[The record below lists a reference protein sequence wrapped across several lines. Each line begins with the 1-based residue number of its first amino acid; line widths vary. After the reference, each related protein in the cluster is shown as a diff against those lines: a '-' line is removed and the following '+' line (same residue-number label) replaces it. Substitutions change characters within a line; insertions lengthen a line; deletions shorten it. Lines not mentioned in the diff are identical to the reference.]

1 MTGLALVLAGVGYV
15 GAKAVRAYTTLPSI
29 PALLTTGFQD
39 SIVYDRFGHQVA
51 VLHGAQNR
59 IDVPLNQIAP
69 VMQTAIIDTEDHNF
83 YQNPGFD
90 LRSIVRAALADL
102 RHASPVQGAS
112 TITEQLAKNLFLQD
126 NGTLT
131 YKFQEFFLGLELAR
145 EYSKAQILDM
155 YLNTVYFGAG
165 AYGIAAAAN
174 TYFAEPPSKL
184 TLAQA
189 SLLAGLPQ
197 APSLYDP
204 YVHFDLAK
212 KRQWVVLQNMVRY
225 GAITEAQAEA
235 AYRTPLV
242 LKRGAAL
249 GASSG
254 NPYPWFVD
262 AVVWDLEKHYHFT
275 AAQIYNGGLRI
286 YTTLD
291 PQVYDIAQNA
301 VTYWMNYNFGPPKSS
316 FPNHQAA
323 VVVMDPHSGAVLA
336 IIGGR
341 DPAQAYIG
349 GENFA
354 VKAQRSTG
362 SSIKPIIDYTPAIAK
377 GYTQMSVIQDVPAF
391 KQNGQWWPANDDG
404 YYRGYIDLRDAL
416 AISDNNVAVK
426 LLNKIGLQYG
436 FDFAVH
442 KFGLPL
448 KQANLS
454 QSSLAM
460 AIGGFLNGP
469 TPLDM
474 ADAYDALANGGVR
487 MQPLF
492 VTKVTNRFGA
502 VLLQNFPHGTPEFS
516 PQVAYIVTEMLE
528 RVFYPTALPGLSQET
543 NMPEYT
549 TGMNLSPGRPAAGK
563 TGTNNNFADAWFDG
577 YTPQLLAVVWEGRK
591 NEDSNIPQYTL
602 HGPAYGATAAG
613 PIWRQIIEQASA
625 ALGYPPLDFPRPPGI
640 VTVPDVSITSGMLA
654 GPNTPPYDIQS
665 ADFIEGTQPTQV
677 GSVHVQEP
685 VVAGNPS
692 ELWAPGCGAPL
703 MQTFIRPES
712 DWRPGMPLP
721 LDHVHWPPTQSCTA
735 QPTPPQGPPAP
746 PGPGNTPLGIGNG
759 TVGAVPVPNPFA
771 FLTVPAP
778 ESGLLPFPGRRG
790 RGPGR

>member
-1 MTGLALVLAGVGYV
+1 MAVLGVVLAGVAYV
-15 GAKAVRAYTTLPSI
+15 GAAAVRAYETLPSV

-39 SIVYDRFGHQVA
+39 SVVYDRFGHQVA

-59 IDVPLNQIAP
+59 IDVPLDQIAP

-90 LRSIVRAALADL
+90 LRSILRAALADL
-102 RHASPVQGAS
+102 RHGSAVQGAS

-126 NGTLT
+126 TGTLT

-174 TYFAEPPSKL
+174 TYFDEPPSKL

-204 YVHFDLAK
+204 YVHFALAK
-212 KRQWVVLQNMVRY
+212 QRQWIVLENMVKY
-225 GAITEAQAEA
+225 GAITQAQAEA
-235 AYRTPLV
+235 AYHTPLV
-242 LKRGAAL
+242 LKRGATLANTT
-249 GASSG
+249 G

-262 AVVWDLEKHYHFT
+262 AVVWDLTKHYHFT
-275 AAQIYNGGLRI
+275 TNQIYNGGLRI

-291 PQVYDIAQNA
+291 PRVYDIAQNA

-316 FPNHQAA
+316 FPDHQAA
-323 VVVMDPHSGAVLA
+323 VVVMDPHTGEVLA
-336 IIGGR
+336 VIGGR
-341 DPAQAYIG
+341 EPAQAYIG
-349 GENFA
+349 GQNFA
-354 VKAQRSTG
+354 LTARRSPG
-362 SSIKPIIDYTPAIAK
+362 SSIKPIIVYTPAIAK

-391 KQNGQWWPANDDG
+391 KRNGQWWPTNDDG

-426 LLNKIGLQYG
+426 LLDKIGLQYG
-436 FDFAVH
+436 FDFAVQ

-448 KQANLS
+448 SRSNLAQA
-454 QSSLAM
+454 QLAM
-460 AIGGFLNGP
+460 AIGGFYQNAP
-469 TPLDM
+469 TPLQM
-474 ADAYDALANGGVR
+474 AEAYDALANGGVR

-492 VTKVTNRFGA
+492 VTRVTNRFGA
-502 VLLQNFPHGTPEFS
+502 VLLQNLPHGTPAFS
-516 PQVAYIVTEMLE
+516 PQVAYIVTQMLE
-528 RVFYPTALPGLSQET
+528 RTFYPTALPGLSQET
-543 NMPEYT
+543 NLPEYA

-563 TGTNNNFADAWFDG
+563 TGTNTGFVDAWFDG

-591 NEDSNIPQYTL
+591 DDNPNVPQYTL

-613 PIWRQIIEQASA
+613 PIWRQIIQQASA
-625 ALGYPPLDFPRPPGI
+625 ALGYPPLEFPRPPGI

-654 GPNTPPYDIQS
+654 GPNTPAYDIQS
-665 ADFIEGTQPTQV
+665 ADFIAGTEPTQV

-685 VVAGNPS
+685 VVAGNPT

-703 MQTFIRPES
+703 METFIRPES

-721 LDHVHWPPTQSCTA
+721 LDHVHWPPTASCA
-735 QPTPPQGPPAP
+735 NQPTPPPSPPGP
-746 PGPGNTPLGIGNG
+746 PGPGNTPLGNATIG
-759 TVGAVPVPNPFA
+759 AAPVPNPFG

-778 ESGLLPFPGRRG
+778 GSDLVPLPGRRG
-790 RGPGR
+790 RHAGF